1 MKILFITQYFHPEVG
16 AASTRITDLAKEL
29 LALGHR
35 VTVIT
40 EFPNYPTGTLAKEYR
55 WRFYKWEKLGR
66 LRILRTFVIVS
77 KRSNFFQRMSLYLS
91 FMCSSILGGLLV
103 PRFDVVI
110 ATSPPLFVGL
120 CGYIVGRLRGA
131 KFVFD
136 VRDLWPESAVVL
148 GELKNRWARRLAE
161 RLERVL
167 YRKADRITVVVP
179 GFRSKIEARS
189 GQMNKVEEITNGVD
203 AEVFVPD
210 VRADPHRKKWD
221 LEDKFVVLF
230 SGNHGLAQGLSSV
243 MEAAE
248 LLMDYRD
255 IVFLFVGEG
264 VEKDALLRRKI
275 ERSLDRTIFLEAQ
288 PHSRMPS
295 IISLSDVCLVP
306 LKKNDLFRNAL
317 PSKMFEYMACGR
329 PIVLSIQGEA
339 EILIREA
346 NAGIAVEPEN
356 AEVIAEAVLK
366 LYRDESLRRT
376 LGRNGRIYV
385 AQKFSRKQIAR
396 KLEGLL
402 TGLCDRPG
410 SDL

>member
-16 AASTRITDLAKEL
+16 AASARITDLAKEL
-29 LALGHR
+29 ASLGHC
-35 VTVIT
+35 VTVVA
-40 EFPNYPTGTLAKEYR
+40 EFPNYPTGKLAKEYR
-55 WRFYKWEKLGR
+55 WRLHRWEKLGP
-66 LRILRTFVIVS
+66 LHILRTFVIVS
-77 KRSNFFQRMSLYLS
+77 KRRNFFQRMALYIS
-91 FMCSSILGGLLV
+91 FMCSSILGGLFV

-120 CGYIVGRLRGA
+120 CGYVVGRLRGA

-161 RLERVL
+161 RLERML

-189 GQMNKVEEITNGVD
+189 GQKNKIEEITNGVD

-210 VRADPHRKKWD
+210 VRADLHRKRWN

-230 SGNHGLAQGLSSV
+230 SGNHGLAQGLFSV

-248 LLMDYRD
+248 SLRDYRD

-264 VEKDALLRRKI
+264 VEKEALLRRKW

-295 IISLSDVCLVP
+295 IISMSDVCLVP

-317 PSKMFEYMACGR
+317 PSKMFEYMVCGR
-329 PIVLSIQGEA
+329 PIILSIRGEA

-346 NAGIAVEPEN
+346 KAGIPVEPEN
-356 AEVIAEAVLK
+356 AGEIAGAVLK
-366 LYRDESLRRT
+366 LYTEKSLRRT
-376 LGRNGRIYV
+376 LGGNGREYV
-385 AQKFSRKQIAR
+385 VQKFSRKQIAQ

-402 TGLCDRPG
+402 TGLCGRRE

>member
-1 MKILFITQYFHPEVG
+1 
-16 AASTRITDLAKEL
+16 
-29 LALGHR
+29 
-35 VTVIT
+35 
-40 EFPNYPTGTLAKEYR
+40 
-55 WRFYKWEKLGR
+55 
-66 LRILRTFVIVS
+66 
-77 KRSNFFQRMSLYLS
+77 
-91 FMCSSILGGLLV
+91 
-103 PRFDVVI
+103 
-110 ATSPPLFVGL
+110 
-120 CGYIVGRLRGA
+120 
-131 KFVFD
+131 
-136 VRDLWPESAVVL
+136 
-148 GELKNRWARRLAE
+148 
-161 RLERVL
+161 
-167 YRKADRITVVVP
+167 
-179 GFRSKIEARS
+179 
-189 GQMNKVEEITNGVD
+189 
-203 AEVFVPD
+203 
-210 VRADPHRKKWD
+210 
-221 LEDKFVVLF
+221 
-230 SGNHGLAQGLSSV
+230 
-243 MEAAE
+243 
-248 LLMDYRD
+248 YRD

-356 AEVIAEAVLK
+356 AGVIAEAVLK

>member
-16 AASTRITDLAKEL
+16 AASTRITDLANA
-29 LALGHR
+29 LAEMGHC
-35 VTVIT
+35 VTVVA
-40 EFPNYPTGTLAKEYR
+40 EFPNYPTGTLTKEYK
-55 WRFYKWEKLGR
+55 WRLHRWEKLGP
-66 LRILRTFVIVS
+66 LHILRTFVIVS
-77 KRSNFFQRMSLYLS
+77 KRTNFFQRMALYIS

-103 PRFDVVI
+103 PRFEVVI

-148 GELKNRWARRLAE
+148 GELENRWARRLAE
-161 RLERVL
+161 RLERML
-167 YRKADRITVVVP
+167 YRKADRIAVVVP
-179 GFRSKIEARS
+179 GFRSKVEGWS
-189 GQMNKVEEITNGVD
+189 GQKNKIEEITNGVD

-210 VRADPHRKKWD
+210 VRADLHRKGWN

-243 MEAAE
+243 MEVAE
-248 LLMDYRD
+248 LLRDYRD

-264 VEKDALLRRKI
+264 VEKEALLRRKQ
-275 ERSLDRTIFLEAQ
+275 ERNLDRTIFLEAQ

-295 IISLSDVCLVP
+295 IIGMSDVCLVP

-329 PIVLSIQGEA
+329 PVVLSVRGEA
-339 EILIREA
+339 EILMREA
-346 NAGIAVEPEN
+346 KAGVSVEPEN
-356 AEVIAEAVLK
+356 AAEIAEAILK
-366 LYRDESLRRT
+366 LYRDESFRHA
-376 LGRNGRIYV
+376 LGRNGRDYV
-385 AQKFSRKQIAR
+385 VQKFSRKQIAK
-396 KLEGLL
+396 KLEALL
-402 TGLCDRPG
+402 TALCAPRG

>member
-16 AASTRITDLAKEL
+16 AASTRITDLANA
-29 LALGHR
+29 LAEMGHC
-35 VTVIT
+35 VTVVA
-40 EFPNYPTGTLAKEYR
+40 EFPNYPTGTLTKEYK
-55 WRFYKWEKLGR
+55 WRLHRWEKLGP
-66 LRILRTFVIVS
+66 LHILRTFVIVS
-77 KRSNFFQRMSLYLS
+77 KRTNFFQRMALYIS

-103 PRFDVVI
+103 PRFEVVI

-148 GELKNRWARRLAE
+148 GELENRWARRLAE
-161 RLERVL
+161 RLERML
-167 YRKADRITVVVP
+167 YRKADRIAVVVP
-179 GFRSKIEARS
+179 GFRSKVEGRS
-189 GQMNKVEEITNGVD
+189 GQKNKIEEITNGVD

-210 VRADPHRKKWD
+210 VRADLHRKGWN

-243 MEAAE
+243 MEVAE
-248 LLMDYRD
+248 LLRDYRD

-264 VEKDALLRRKI
+264 VEKEALLRRKQ
-275 ERSLDRTIFLEAQ
+275 ERNLDRTIFLEAQ

-295 IISLSDVCLVP
+295 IIGMSDVCLVP

-329 PIVLSIQGEA
+329 PVVLSVRGEA
-339 EILIREA
+339 EILMREA
-346 NAGIAVEPEN
+346 KAGVSVEPEN
-356 AEVIAEAVLK
+356 AAEIAEAILK
-366 LYRDESLRRT
+366 LYRDESFRHA
-376 LGRNGRIYV
+376 LGRNGRDYV
-385 AQKFSRKQIAR
+385 VQKFSRKQIAK
-396 KLEGLL
+396 KLEALL
-402 TGLCDRPG
+402 TALCAPRG